1 MMDLLTIAQ
10 AATLIAD
17 RALSPVELA
26 ERCLRR
32 IETVDGQIHSFVN
45 VTPERALDDA
55 RAAERRMMTNS
66 LKGRLD
72 GIPIAHKD
80 IFATRSIA
88 TTAHSRLLEHRVP
101 DEDAHVVSKL
111 AEAGTSMIGKLATH
125 EFALGGP
132 SFDLPWP
139 PARNPWNTEHFT
151 SGSSSGPAAAIAAG
165 LVLGATASDT
175 GGSIREPAAL
185 CGVVGIKPTYGLCS
199 RTGAVPLAFS
209 LDHAGAMAW
218 TVEDC
223 ALLLQAMAGHDTKDP
238 ASTDRPVPDYAAE
251 LNGSIKGLR
260 IGVVPAWHGT
270 ECPVSPAVEKG
281 FFDTLDIWR
290 AQGAEI
296 VELAMPSLFDYMA
309 ATLVIMLSEAYAL
322 HEPWM
327 RSRFHDYGKLF
338 RDRILLG
345 GLMSSADYVQAQR
358 LRQRLCIA
366 TAKSAAGVD
375 VIATPGAP
383 REAARIDAVTK
394 WGFLSVPG
402 FAKPFNV
409 TGWPALTFCSG
420 FGVGG
425 LPISVQLAAKPFR
438 EQSLFKV
445 ANAFERATDFRR
457 SRPAIS
463 YIS

>member
-1 MMDLLTIAQ
+1 MMDLMTIAQ
-10 AATLIAD
+10 AAALIAD
-17 RALSPVELA
+17 RALSPVELV
-26 ERCLRR
+26 EKCLRR
-32 IETVDGQIHSFVN
+32 IEAVDGRIHSFVN
-45 VTPERALDDA
+45 VTRDRALDDA

-80 IFATRSIA
+80 IFATRAIA
-88 TTAHSRLLEHRVP
+88 TAAHSKLLAQSVP

-111 AEAGTSMIGKLATH
+111 AEAGTSMLGKLATH

-199 RTGAVPLAFS
+199 RTGTVPLAFS
-209 LDHAGAMAW
+209 LDHAGVMAW

-223 ALLLQAMAGHDTKDP
+223 ALLLQAMAGHDAKDP
-238 ASTDRPVPDYAAE
+238 ASSDRPVPNYAAE
-251 LNGSIKGLR
+251 LGGSIKGLR
-260 IGVVPAWHGT
+260 IGVVPAWHET

-281 FFDTLDIWR
+281 FLDTLDIWR

-327 RSRFHDYGKLF
+327 RSRFHDYGELF

-420 FGVGG
+420 FGLGG

-445 ANAFERATDFRR
+445 ANVFERATDFR
-457 SRPAIS
+457 SSLPAIS

>member
-1 MMDLLTIAQ
+1 MDLMTIAQ
-10 AATLIAD
+10 AAKLIAD

-26 ERCLRR
+26 EQCLGR
-32 IETVDGQIHSFVN
+32 IGAVDDHVHSFVSI
-45 VTPERALDDA
+45 TPERALNDA

-80 IFATRSIA
+80 IFSTQAIA
-88 TTAHSRLLEHRVP
+88 TTAHSRLLKHRVP

-111 AEAGTSMIGKLATH
+111 AEAGTSMLGKLATH

-139 PARNPWNTEHFT
+139 PARNPWNSEHFT

-209 LDHAGAMAW
+209 LDHVGAMAW

-223 ALLLQAMAGHDTKDP
+223 ALLLQAMAGHDARDP
-238 ASTDRPVPDYAAE
+238 TSCNRPVPDYTTA
-251 LNGSIKGLR
+251 LGSSIKGLR
-260 IGVVPAWHGT
+260 IGVVPAWHET
-270 ECPVSPAVEKG
+270 ECPVSPAVETG
-281 FFDTLDIWR
+281 YLNALDIWH

-296 VELAMPSLFDYMA
+296 VELTMPSLFDYMA
-309 ATLVIMLSEAYAL
+309 ATLVIMMSEAYAL

-327 RSRFHDYGKLF
+327 RSRFNEYGELF

-345 GLMSSADYVQAQR
+345 GLMSSSDYVQAQR
-358 LRQRLCIA
+358 QRQRLCIA
-366 TAKSAAGVD
+366 SAKKATDVD

-383 REAARIDAVTK
+383 VEAARIDAVTK
-394 WGFLSVPG
+394 WGFLTVPG
-402 FAKPFNV
+402 FAKPFNI
-409 TGWPALTFCSG
+409 TGWPALSLCSG
-420 FGVGG
+420 FGEGC
-425 LPISVQLAAKPFR
+425 LPISVQIAAKPFQ
-438 EQSLFKV
+438 EQLLFKI
-445 ANAFERATDFRR
+445 ADAFERATDFRDR
-457 SRPAIS
+457 RPVIS
-463 YIS
+463 SLSC